1 MRSANLSRSERIQRT
16 RLEKHIYLPLQ
27 FRSRDDNN
35 EIYECE
41 SEARQHLLY
50 HITPFV
56 NDIVCLYLCQPLFDR
71 LNNQYPRWIENIFT
85 RKSANSND
93 IMFDVFTSSE
103 LWPQNDW
110 SNEYFRRFCRLMRA
124 ELALLFKVL
133 GIPYID
139 VHRMRNCI
147 RKVIEE
153 NGLLLITDSELG
165 RIPHLWVIALWF
177 GRTLDNN
184 SFSAK
189 DYWSD

>member
-1 MRSANLSRSERIQRT
+1 
-16 RLEKHIYLPLQ
+16 
-27 FRSRDDNN
+27 
-35 EIYECE
+35 
-41 SEARQHLLY
+41 
-50 HITPFV
+50 
-56 NDIVCLYLCQPLFDR
+56 
-71 LNNQYPRWIENIFT
+71 
-85 RKSANSND
+85 
-93 IMFDVFTSSE
+93 
-103 LWPQNDW
+103 
-110 SNEYFRRFCRLMRA
+110 MRA

-184 SFSAK
+184 SFSAE